1 MFGEC
6 MLRQWKHVCQTC
18 DATTGDLSF
27 LLFLMALCRYAGQ
40 NRFHKIDSTNIN
52 KLASP
57 CKKTWVNWEIPRISK
72 WMTLCLPK
80 PSSSLRRQIFW
91 VQNEMREPKPIHSF
105 WSQAAGRSSPLVPNY
120 HEGTKMAKCS
130 WTLPRFGDG
139 DACKCAGPDRM
150 PFVSHGV
157 AASHE
162 SSQFSSDSGATCN
175 SFLGRGNAQ
184 CWPKDPLEKNWVRRQ
199 VWLMLSRAMI
209 SIQASPITTLT
220 GERGSPHLRT
230 SRSDASWLRLDDQGP
245 KGFRPFDPTLPI
257 AWINNMTVFNT
268 PVHAVAW
275 QWVCSFWVPIYGV
288 YSILPYQMA
297 SSSWCCRC
305 SFP

>member
-6 MLRQWKHVCQTC
+6 MLRQWKHVGQTC

-72 WMTLCLPK
+72 WMTFCLPK

-91 VQNEMREPKPIHSF
+91 VQNDMREPKPIHSF

-120 HEGTKMAKCS
+120 HERTKMGKIQLNLA
-130 WTLPRFGDG
+130 
-139 DACKCAGPDRM
+139 
-150 PFVSHGV
+150 PFRRRRCLQVRWARPNALLFHMV
-157 AASHE
+157 WLQVME

-184 CWPKDPLEKNWVRRQ
+184 WWPKDPLEKNWVRRQ

-220 GERGSPHLRT
+220 GERGSPHSRT
-230 SRSDASWLRLDDQGP
+230 SRSDASWLRLDGPRP
-245 KGFRPFDPTLPI
+245 KGVPPFWPSPPHRL
-257 AWINNMTVFNT
+257 N
-268 PVHAVAW
+268 
-275 QWVCSFWVPIYGV
+275 
-288 YSILPYQMA
+288 
-297 SSSWCCRC
+297 
-305 SFP
+305 